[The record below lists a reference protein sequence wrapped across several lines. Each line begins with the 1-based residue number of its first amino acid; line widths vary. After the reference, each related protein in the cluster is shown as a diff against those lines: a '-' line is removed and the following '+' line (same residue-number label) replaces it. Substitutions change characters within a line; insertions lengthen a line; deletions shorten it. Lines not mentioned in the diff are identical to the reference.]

1 MGQFGY
7 PVHASHDDLHHS
19 RGMELQ
25 LQIIKQAGA
34 TLVRCS
40 GRLIYGPEAAE
51 FVCTLRQLL
60 NTTKQIILNLACVS
74 QIDSGGV
81 GALGEVFMA
90 AHNREAQ
97 IKLTALSPRVREVLR
112 ITALE
117 RLFEIHNSE
126 TEAVE
131 AFSSSSKR
139 LVGSE
144 SD

>member
-1 MGQFGY
+1 MTSA
-7 PVHASHDDLHHS
+7 V
-19 RGMELQ
+19 ELQ
-25 LQIIKQAGA
+25 LQIVKQAGA

-60 NTTKQIILNLACVS
+60 NTTKKIVLNLACVS

-90 AHNREAQ
+90 AHNREAE
-97 IKLTALSPRVREVLR
+97 IKLAALSPRVREVLR

-117 RLFEIHNSE
+117 WLFEIHNSE

-144 SD
+144 ITESNCG